1 MKLTVGF
8 VLFKIKII
16 FLKNCILQRTWK
28 KSAFSN
34 LWSRNLFAW
43 IQKVKDISRA
53 KSNSTVVYKKNREK
67 RLSISFLIILY
78 IVQKIHIYFYFQK
91 DDITNCFM
99 QLQKFF
105 DSILWLQA
113 CQCLCTR
120 RKFAHKQFP
129 FPLIQSI
136 TQSTQFHPSLNTKI
150 YTYIDLL
157 PFDSRLQI
165 HISLWTLGW
174 GY

>member
-1 MKLTVGF
+1 MKLKLLINSST
-8 VLFKIKII
+8 
-16 FLKNCILQRTWK
+16 CH
-28 KSAFSN
+28 KSIQNPFGRCGLTLDWFTTRAIVID
-34 LWSRNLFAW
+34 FA
-43 IQKVKDISRA
+43 IHQLSGPLIS
-53 KSNSTVVYKKNREK
+53 T
-67 RLSISFLIILY
+67 
-78 IVQKIHIYFYFQK
+78 
-91 DDITNCFM
+91 M

-105 DSILWLQA
+105 DPILWLQA

-150 YTYIDLL
+150 YTFDLL
-157 PFDSRLQI
+157 PFHSSLQI

-174 GY
+174 VGLLRKVRAFYATFIIAIELWKCSSKLNSI

>member
-1 MKLTVGF
+1 MKLTNGF

-16 FLKNCILQRTWK
+16 FFKNCILQRTWK
-28 KSAFSN
+28 KSAFA
-34 LWSRNLFAW
+34 NLFAW
-43 IQKVKDISRA
+43 IQKVKDIWSL
-53 KSNSTVVYKKNREK
+53 TQQ
-67 RLSISFLIILY
+67 LY
-78 IVQKIHIYFYFQK
+78 IKKQRKTFVSFVSDKSLHYTKNQ
-91 DDITNCFM
+91 M

-157 PFDSRLQI
+157 PFDSKLQI